1 MRRSQCALKFQASR
15 DFVCLFFFFS
25 PFCADA
31 SCQAE
36 IIDFWGDIKSWKSLA
51 GPFGGQRLNSPSS
64 PLWQICISGV
74 GDTLS
79 AVFFPP
85 FLFSFKAFS
94 GNCEK
99 SLATAHAHVCV
110 CDKDKNEKCSLLSAL
125 LFFFL
130 GPVSL
135 LLRRWRSCDGFPRFW
150 LFSPSRWYQ
159 CCHWR
164 GFGSLGSDL
173 MCSSHGGIDIFSP
186 RVPRNSQISAACV
199 FTTSWRTLD
208 LMPGVFSC
216 LLSDFSNPW
225 LISNLSSGVTPP
237 SLSLQGIFLRGL
249 GFQRCEVTK

>member
-1 MRRSQCALKFQASR
+1 MILC
-15 DFVCLFFFFS
+15 VCFFLFFFS

-51 GPFGGQRLNSPSS
+51 GPFGGQRLNSPSAIVTN
-64 PLWQICISGV
+64 LHLRRRRHFICS
-74 GDTLS
+74 
-79 AVFFPP
+79 VFFPP

-110 CDKDKNEKCSLLSAL
+110 CDKDKNEKCSLLL
-125 LFFFL
+125 TLFFFL

-135 LLRRWRSCDGFPRFW
+135 LLRRWCSCDGFPRFW

-164 GFGSLGSDL
+164 VFWSLGSDL

-186 RVPRNSQISAACV
+186 RVPRNSQISAARV

-225 LISNLSSGVTPP
+225 LISNLSSSVTPP

>member
-1 MRRSQCALKFQASR
+1 MCFKVPGQSWFCVS
-15 DFVCLFFFFS
+15 VFFCFFS

-79 AVFFPP
+79 AVFFSP

-110 CDKDKNEKCSLLSAL
+110 WQRQKWKMFPFVDFI
-125 LFFFL
+125 FFFRTSFSVAASL
-130 GPVSL
+130 MLLQWAPFLTVTLIPVL
-135 LLRRWRSCDGFPRFW
+135 PLKRFLVTGLRFTV
-150 LFSPSRWYQ
+150 LFTWWNWHFLSPGASK
-159 CCHWR
+159 
-164 GFGSLGSDL
+164 
-173 MCSSHGGIDIFSP
+173 FSK
-186 RVPRNSQISAACV
+186 
-199 FTTSWRTLD
+199 
-208 LMPGVFSC
+208 FSC
-216 LLSDFSNPW
+216 ECTHDILKDTW
-225 LISNLSSGVTPP
+225 LDTVRVFLPP
-237 SLSLQGIFLRGL
+237 VRLF
-249 GFQRCEVTK
+249 

>member
-1 MRRSQCALKFQASR
+1 MCFKVPGQSWFCVS
-15 DFVCLFFFFS
+15 VFFCFFS

-85 FLFSFKAFS
+85 FFFLLKLSRVIARS
-94 GNCEK
+94 HWR
-99 SLATAHAHVCV
+99 LLTHMCV
-110 CDKDKNEKCSLLSAL
+110 CDKDKNEKCSLLST

-135 LLRRWRSCDGFPRFW
+135 LLRRW
-150 LFSPSRWYQ
+150 
-159 CCHWR
+159 
-164 GFGSLGSDL
+164 
-173 MCSSHGGIDIFSP
+173 CSSCNGFSH
-186 RVPRNSQISAACV
+186 RHVDTSAATEEV
-199 FTTSWRTLD
+199 
-208 LMPGVFSC
+208 
-216 LLSDFSNPW
+216 
-225 LISNLSSGVTPP
+225 
-237 SLSLQGIFLRGL
+237 L
-249 GFQRCEVTK
+249 GHWAKI